1 MEASLSDK
9 EWRDLLEDID
19 AGTVVPVIGSALVT
33 LTDPSGVQQ
42 PLYSALAPHL
52 AAELGLPEPDS
63 FSTTSQVA
71 ATHVLSGRERGRV
84 YRELR
89 ALLRSTST
97 SSIGASVALQQLA
110 RIRSFPLYLGTTP
123 DHQMLEALKH
133 HRPGF
138 DPSAHHIAFHPNEP
152 PEERDLP
159 STRMRGPEV
168 YLYQLLG
175 DQDARL
181 CRDFAVWEE
190 DLMEFVCGLLEHAD
204 QLKNLFSVLKER
216 SLLFLGAPADD
227 WTVRFLLRVVRGE
240 RLSSRKRDHIGEYIA
255 DDSPT
260 LSQSTVLFFDQAVH
274 TTRLVA
280 GNPINFVNEL
290 FSRWQQSYGV
300 EQDDKRFLDSLPAD
314 MPNGAVFI
322 SYANEDLAVAL
333 NVARALHAEGVPIWI
348 DRRHLRAGERY
359 DEKLETAI
367 KLRSSLFVSL
377 VSQAS
382 ESSPSRY
389 VQTERR
395 WAASR
400 QGDLNEEFY
409 LPVLV
414 DLRSPTDV
422 TLEPESVQ
430 RRHFHN
436 LASDGL
442 STFARRVR
450 ELHGLRRRGA

>member
-1 MEASLSDK
+1 
-9 EWRDLLEDID
+9 
-19 AGTVVPVIGSALVT
+19 
-33 LTDPSGVQQ
+33 
-42 PLYSALAPHL
+42 
-52 AAELGLPEPDS
+52 
-63 FSTTSQVA
+63 
-71 ATHVLSGRERGRV
+71 
-84 YRELR
+84 
-89 ALLRSTST
+89 
-97 SSIGASVALQQLA
+97 
-110 RIRSFPLYLGTTP
+110 
-123 DHQMLEALKH
+123 
-133 HRPGF
+133 
-138 DPSAHHIAFHPNEP
+138 
-152 PEERDLP
+152 
-159 STRMRGPEV
+159 
-168 YLYQLLG
+168 
-175 DQDARL
+175 
-181 CRDFAVWEE
+181 
-190 DLMEFVCGLLEHAD
+190 
-204 QLKNLFSVLKER
+204 
-216 SLLFLGAPADD
+216 
-227 WTVRFLLRVVRGE
+227 
-240 RLSSRKRDHIGEYIA
+240 
-255 DDSPT
+255 
-260 LSQSTVLFFDQAVH
+260 
-274 TTRLVA
+274 
-280 GNPINFVNEL
+280 
-290 FSRWQQSYGV
+290 
-300 EQDDKRFLDSLPAD
+300 